1 MTPIESPPSFEP
13 VPQKAADQKHCFSC
27 GVVIHGSAQSC
38 PKCGA
43 VQPKMSVGQTIAL
56 TTPQEEKGTVDLRQ
70 NHVFCRGCG
79 QQIHSQAFTCPKCG
93 APQHVST
100 RASTSGRKDR
110 VAAALIAFF
119 LGGFG
124 GHKFYLG
131 HVGLGIL
138 YLLFCWTFIPAFVAF
153 IEGIIFL
160 TMSDED
166 FARKYG

>member
-1 MTPIESPPSFEP
+1 MTPIENLASVEP
-13 VPQKAADQKHCFSC
+13 VFQKSADQKHCFSC
-27 GVVIHGSAQSC
+27 GVVIHASAQSC

-43 VQPKMSVGQTIAL
+43 VQPKTSLVQTIAQSIH
-56 TTPQEEKGTVDLRQ
+56 QEEKGTVDLLP

-79 QQIHSQAFTCPKCG
+79 QPIHYQAFNCPKCG
-93 APQHVST
+93 APQHAST
-100 RASTSGRKDR
+100 RVSSGGRKDR

-131 HVGLGIL
+131 SVGIGIM
-138 YLLFCWTFIPAFVAF
+138 YLVFCWTFIPALIAF
-153 IEGIIFL
+153 IEGIIYL

-166 FARKYG
+166 FTRKYG

>member
-1 MTPIESPPSFEP
+1 MNPIERPASLEP
-13 VPQKAADQKHCFSC
+13 VLQKAADQKHCFSC

-43 VQPKMSVGQTIAL
+43 VQPKMSLVQTNAPSIH
-56 TTPQEEKGTVDLRQ
+56 QEEKGAVNLLP

-93 APQHVST
+93 APQHASARVS
-100 RASTSGRKDR
+100 SSGRKDR

-131 HVGLGIL
+131 SVGMGIL
-138 YLLFCWTFIPAFVAF
+138 YLVFCWTFIPALIAF
-153 IEGIIFL
+153 IEGIVYL

>member
-1 MTPIESPPSFEP
+1 MNPTGSQGALEP
-13 VPQKAADQKHCFSC
+13 VLQKAADQKHCFSC

-38 PKCGA
+38 PRCGA
-43 VQPKMSVGQTIAL
+43 VQPIISLVQPIA
-56 TTPQEEKGTVDLRQ
+56 PSINQEGKGAGNLLA

-93 APQHVST
+93 APQYANARVS
-100 RASTSGRKDR
+100 SSGRKDR

-131 HVGLGIL
+131 SVGMGIL
-138 YLLFCWTFIPAFVAF
+138 YLVFFWTFIPALVAF
-153 IEGIIFL
+153 IEGIIYL
-160 TMSDED
+160 TMSDQD